1 MQMKE
6 YRISDLFE
14 KVEVQKIQGK
24 ANDFPT
30 KKDDIH
36 TIPLLTST
44 GSNQGFSRY
53 AAKEDCPKI
62 LQNVISI
69 ASNGDAG
76 ATFYQAEPFAVLQ
89 DAYAIQL
96 KAHKMTET
104 IGLYLAA
111 TIHKAIYDT
120 HDWVNKAGWNN
131 IKDSIITLPSVAHIV
146 PDWALMAQIGGGGEM
161 NNFDTSMWK
170 EFKIGDVLDIR
181 SSNGIF
187 HANALNISEQPF
199 EGSHPY
205 VVRSSKNNGIR
216 GYIKEDEAALNPAKT
231 ISFAQD
237 TAEMFYQ
244 EEAYFTG
251 NNVKVA
257 SIKDGTHLNEMSA
270 LFIITALRKSM
281 SAFHWGMSFEL
292 EKIKDMAIILP
303 ATETHEPDWNYMQER
318 IAELEQERIAELEQY
333 LIATG
338 LNDYELTEKDKQI
351 LATKLTDGG
360 ASQSSESGSGCWKE
374 ARKFKLVDIANVSY
388 GTKFDKNKMS
398 HISPKINFVSRTAIN
413 NGVSDC
419 VDECGVEPFMAGTI
433 TLALGGSIG
442 SCFIQEKPYYTGQN
456 VGVIELP
463 TFVTDKAK
471 VYFVGVLQKECKAQ
485 FTAFANEIN
494 RYLKTTLSVSLPVTS
509 NGQPDWDFMD
519 KYIHAIE
526 KVAIADVVKY
536 KDETIANTKAIVQQ
550 PSL

>member
-1 MQMKE
+1 MQMKG
-6 YRISDLFE
+6 YRISDIFE

-30 KKDDIH
+30 QKDNIH

-53 AAKEDCPKI
+53 VAKKDCPTI

-76 ATFYQAEPFAVLQ
+76 ATFYQSEPFAVLQ
-89 DAYAIQL
+89 DAYAIRL
-96 KAHKMTET
+96 KAHQITEA

-111 TIHKAIYDT
+111 TIRKAIYDT

-131 IKDSIITLPSVAHIV
+131 IKDDIIALPSVTHIV
-146 PDWALMAQIGGGGEM
+146 PDWTMMAQIGGGEM
-161 NNFDTSMWK
+161 NNFDTSTWK

-216 GYIKEDEAALNPAKT
+216 GYIKENETALNPAKT

-244 EEAYFTG
+244 TEQYFTG
-251 NNVKVA
+251 NKVKVIT
-257 SIKDGTHLNEMSA
+257 IKNGVKMSKNIA
-270 LFIITALRKSM
+270 LFMIAIMKK
-281 SAFHWGMSFEL
+281 AFVKFQWGSSFDTKL
-292 EKIKDMAIILP
+292 LNDAVVSLP
-303 ATETHEPDWNYMQER
+303 VTEINEPDWNYMQEH
-318 IAELEQERIAELEQY
+318 IAELEQERITELEQERITELEQY

-338 LNDYELTEKDKQI
+338 LNDYELTEEDKQI
-351 LATKLTDGG
+351 LTTKLTDGG

-374 ARKFKLVDIANVSY
+374 AKKFKLDELFDSETGNVDIKKDDIGSSGINV
-388 GTKFDKNKMS
+388 
-398 HISPKINFVSRTAIN
+398 VS
-413 NGVSDC
+413 
-419 VDECGVEPFMAGTI
+419 AGTGNCGI
-433 TLALGGSIG
+433 AG
-442 SCFIQEKPYYTGQN
+442 
-456 VGVIELP
+456 
-463 TFVTDKAK
+463 
-471 VYFVGVLQKECKAQ
+471 
-485 FTAFANEIN
+485 
-494 RYLKTTLSVSLPVTS
+494 KTTLPSKTFSKNTITVDMFGNAFYQVNEYTMVTHARIFNLIPKTKGINEQSGQYIVSLLKWMPLVFGFNNMCSWNKIHEYEVLLPVLQT
-509 NGQPDWDFMD
+509 GQPDWDFMG

-526 KVAIADVVKY
+526 KVVIADVVKY
-536 KDETIANTKAIVQQ
+536 KDEVIAKTKAIAQ
-550 PSL
+550 